1 MNWQELRQ
9 KSLPYLEKITPYVD
23 TAKEYSLKALDFTQK
38 QLQNTPIVLKS
49 ITEYEVLVG
58 MKRLILIG
66 YDEKH
71 PLAQEL
77 LIRAPLWSTLA
88 WGDNATI
95 RFYTPQGASE
105 LARHLHFDAPFDMRV
120 YYGGNETFHAKDI
133 EAIKAWW
140 KDRCYD
146 GLDRE
151 KSTPVE
157 SSASSSPI
165 EPNEAVQDPLAHNK
179 S

>member
-23 TAKEYSLKALDFTQK
+23 TVKEYSLKALDFTQK

-66 YDEKH
+66 YDEKY
-71 PLAQEL
+71 PLVQEL

-88 WGDNATI
+88 W
-95 RFYTPQGASE
+95 
-105 LARHLHFDAPFDMRV
+105 
-120 YYGGNETFHAKDI
+120 
-133 EAIKAWW
+133 
-140 KDRCYD
+140 
-146 GLDRE
+146 
-151 KSTPVE
+151 
-157 SSASSSPI
+157 
-165 EPNEAVQDPLAHNK
+165 
-179 S
+179 